1 MIVSFNLEHGISCEV
16 LCSQLQR
23 AINSYQQQ
31 NDMTNTVLVI
41 DIKKVVEDSSHI
53 QKLEY
58 KNVVS

>member
-1 MIVSFNLEHGISCEV
+1 MLLSFNLDHGVACEK
-16 LCSQLQR
+16 LCEQLQR
-23 AINSYQQQ
+23 AINIYQQQ

-58 KNVVS
+58 KNIVS